1 MKSGMRATSSRLR
14 VSRLDAVRR
23 KVLLAL
29 PAVLLL
35 VTSSASEAQSELERV
50 REGVSALQDE
60 IDGYL
65 DQLIAT
71 QARADAAG
79 VRYWEAD
86 LALYEL
92 NVEIVELSESIAA
105 IDAEVAALRRQMV
118 EIAVQRYIDSTT
130 PPSILAGDDIN
141 HQAAV
146 DALARFVSEGS
157 LDIIDDYRRAKD
169 DLDQAQALLAE
180 RARHQQ
186 ELIGQAA
193 AAAAE
198 VQAELS
204 AIGDVYL
211 EIAPRLY
218 EQDRLLDELEEEERR
233 RIEEELRR
241 RQAEEARRLEAARA
255 AAVAAEEALRATQE
269 AARVAGEEVARAAA
283 AGGEAP
289 QGAPVEPGAG
299 ALPPVA
305 PGEPGAGALPPV
317 APVEPADGSEVTAVT
332 ELPVLQAA
340 SGWVCPLAGPFSHFD
355 DFGAPRHYGGWHK
368 GNDLI
373 APTGTPVLAVE
384 SGRVEH
390 RANRIGGN
398 SAYIFADSGNY
409 YYNTHL
415 SAYENVGAGWVPA
428 GAVIGY
434 VGDTGNA
441 AGLPHLHFEYHL
453 GGRGNHINPY
463 PIVHEAC
470 F

>member
-1 MKSGMRATSSRLR
+1 MRRR
-14 VSRLDAVRR
+14 VLWALSI
-23 KVLLAL
+23 VLF
-29 PAVLLL
+29 VS
-35 VTSSASEAQSELERV
+35 VSSASVAQSELERV
-50 REGVSALQDE
+50 RDSVDALQDE
-60 IDGYL
+60 IDAYL
-65 DQLIAT
+65 EQLIET
-71 QARADAAG
+71 QARADAAAA
-79 VRYWEAD
+79 RYWEAD

-92 NVEIVELSESIAA
+92 STEIANLSARVTE
-105 IDAEVAALRRQMV
+105 IDAEVAALRQRMI

-141 HQAAV
+141 RQAVV

-157 LDIIDDYRRAKD
+157 LDIIDDYRRARD
-169 DLDQAQALLAE
+169 DLEQAQAELAE
-180 RARHQQ
+180 RARHQE
-186 ELIGQAA
+186 ELIAQAA
-193 AAAAE
+193 VAAAE

-211 EIAPRLY
+211 LIAPRLY
-218 EQDRLLDELEEEERR
+218 EQDRLLDELEETERR
-233 RIEEELRR
+233 RLAEELRR

-255 AAVAAEEALRATQE
+255 AAAAAEEAARIAAAAAQE

-283 AGGEAP
+283 AAGPDAP
-289 QGAPVEPGAG
+289 QGAPTEPGDG
-299 ALPPVA
+299 ALPPVGPGDPTDGPA
-305 PGEPGAGALPPV
+305 PAAATPV
-317 APVEPADGSEVTAVT
+317 A
-332 ELPVLQAA
+332 ELPVLRAA
-340 SGWVCPLAGPFSHFD
+340 SGWVCPLRGPFSHFD
-355 DFGAPRHYGGWHK
+355 DFGDPRHYGGWHK

-373 APTGTPVLAVE
+373 SPAGTPVLAVE

-398 SAYIFADSGNY
+398 SAYLFADSGNY

-415 SAYENVGAGWVPA
+415 SAYENVGTGWVPA

-434 VGDTGNA
+434 VGDSGNA

>member
-1 MKSGMRATSSRLR
+1 MRATFSRLSA
-14 VSRLDAVRR
+14 SRSNVVRR
-23 KVLLAL
+23 KVLWAL
-29 PAVLLL
+29 PVVLLL
-35 VTSSASEAQSELERV
+35 AMSSTSGAQSELDQV
-50 REGVSALQDE
+50 RATVSALQDE
-60 IDGYL
+60 IDEYL
-65 DQLIAT
+65 DQMIAT

-92 NVEIVELSESIAA
+92 NVEIVELSQRVAG
-105 IDAEVAALRRQMV
+105 IDAEVAELRRQMI

-141 HQAAV
+141 RQAAV

-157 LDIIDDYRRAKD
+157 LDIIDDYRRARD

-198 VQAELS
+198 VQAELN
-204 AIGDVYL
+204 AIGSVYL

-218 EQDRLLDELEEEERR
+218 EQDRLLDALEEEERR
-233 RIEEELRR
+233 RLAEELRR

-255 AAVAAEEALRATQE
+255 AAALAAEAERRAALTAEEAGRI
-269 AARVAGEEVARAAA
+269 AGAEVARAAA
-283 AGGEAP
+283 EDAGGQQAD
-289 QGAPVEPGAG
+289 PGAG
-299 ALPPVA
+299 AIPPVR
-305 PGEPGAGALPPV
+305 PGEPGDAAAPV
-317 APVEPADGSEVTAVT
+317 AD
-332 ELPVLQAA
+332 LPVLRAA

-355 DFGAPRHYGGWHK
+355 DFGDPRHYGGWHK

-415 SAYENVGAGWVPA
+415 SAYENVGVGWVPA

-434 VGDTGNA
+434 VGDSGNA

>member
-1 MKSGMRATSSRLR
+1 MSS
-14 VSRLDAVRR
+14 VSVAQNELD
-23 KVLLAL
+23 
-29 PAVLLL
+29 
-35 VTSSASEAQSELERV
+35 RV
-50 REGVSALQDE
+50 RDTVSALQDE

-65 DQLIAT
+65 DELIAT
-71 QARADAAG
+71 QERADAAAA
-79 VRYWEAD
+79 RYWEAD

-92 NVEIVELSESIAA
+92 NVEIVELSERIAG
-105 IDAEVAALRRQMV
+105 IDADVVALRRQMI

-141 HQAAV
+141 RQAAL

-157 LDIIDDYRRAKD
+157 LDIIDDYRRARD

-186 ELIGQAA
+186 ELISQAA

-204 AIGDVYL
+204 VIGDVYL

-218 EQDRLLDELEEEERR
+218 EQDRLLDALEEEERR

-255 AAVAAEEALRATQE
+255 AAVAADEAARAAQE
-269 AARVAGEEVARAAA
+269 AARVAGEQVAQAAA
-283 AGGEAP
+283 SGGAENP
-289 QGAPVEPGAG
+289 QGASPEPGDG
-299 ALPPVA
+299 ALPPVR
-305 PGEPGAGALPPV
+305 PGESTALPV
-317 APVEPADGSEVTAVT
+317 DDTSGGLAVLRAAD
-332 ELPVLQAA
+332 
-340 SGWVCPLAGPFSHFD
+340 GWVCPLAGPFSHFD
-355 DFGAPRHYGGWHK
+355 DFGDPRHYGGWHK

-373 APTGTPVLAVE
+373 APAGTPVLATE

-428 GAVIGY
+428 GTVIGY
-434 VGDTGNA
+434 VGDSGNA

-463 PIVHEAC
+463 PIVREAC

>member
-1 MKSGMRATSSRLR
+1 MKATFSRLGVSRLR
-14 VSRLDAVRR
+14 VVRR

-29 PAVLLL
+29 PVALLL
-35 VTSSASEAQSELERV
+35 VMSSTSDAQNEIEQV
-50 REGVSALQDE
+50 RATVSALQDE

-79 VRYWEAD
+79 ARYWEAD

-92 NVEIVELSESIAA
+92 NVEIVELSRRITG
-105 IDAEVAALRRQMV
+105 IDAEVAVLRQQMID
-118 EIAVQRYIDSTT
+118 IAVQRYIDSTT
-130 PPSILAGDDIN
+130 PPSIMDGDDIN

-146 DALARFVSEGS
+146 DALARFVREGS

-198 VQAELS
+198 VQAELNS
-204 AIGDVYL
+204 IGDVYL

-218 EQDRLLDELEEEERR
+218 EQDRLLDALEEEERR

-255 AAVAAEEALRATQE
+255 AAIAADEALRARQE
-269 AARVAGEEVARAAA
+269 AARIAGEEVARAAA
-283 AGGEAP
+283 EAGADTP
-289 QGAPVEPGAG
+289 QGAPAEPGAG
-299 ALPPVA
+299 ALPPVR
-305 PGEPGAGALPPV
+305 PG
-317 APVEPADGSEVTAVT
+317 EPADGSAVAA
-332 ELPVLQAA
+332 PVLQAA

-355 DFGAPRHYGGWHK
+355 DFGDPRHYGGWHK

-398 SAYIFADSGNY
+398 SAYLFADSGIY

-415 SAYENVGAGWVPA
+415 SAYENVGVGWVPA

-434 VGDTGNA
+434 VGDSGNA

>member
-1 MKSGMRATSSRLR
+1 MRRRL
-14 VSRLDAVRR
+14 S
-23 KVLLAL
+23 LAL
-29 PAVLLL
+29 AVMLM
-35 VTSSASEAQSELERV
+35 VGVSSATIAQSDLDRT
-50 REGVSALQDE
+50 REIVAALQDE

-65 DQLIAT
+65 AQLTEI
-71 QARADAAG
+71 QSRADAAG
-79 VRYWEAD
+79 ERYWAAD
-86 LALYEL
+86 LALYEIST
-92 NVEIVELSESIAA
+92 EIAALSERVVS
-105 IDAEVAALRRQMV
+105 IDAEAAGLRRQMI

-130 PPSILAGDDIN
+130 PPSILAGEDIN
-141 HQAAV
+141 RQAV
-146 DALARFVSEGS
+146 LDALARFVSEGS
-157 LDIIDDYRRAKD
+157 LDVIDDYRRVRD
-169 DLDQAQALLAE
+169 DLEQAQAQLAE

-186 ELIGQAA
+186 ELIAQAA
-193 AAAAE
+193 VAAAE
-198 VQAELS
+198 VQAELRS
-204 AIGDVYL
+204 IGDVYL

-218 EQDRLLDELEEEERR
+218 EQDRLLDALEEEERVR
-233 RIEEELRR
+233 LAEELRR
-241 RQAEEARRLEAARA
+241 RRAEEARRRAAARA
-255 AAVAAEEALRATQE
+255 AAALAAEAERQAALTAEEAGRI
-269 AARVAGEEVARAAA
+269 AGAEVARAAA
-283 AGGEAP
+283 EDAGGP
-289 QGAPVEPGAG
+289 Q
-299 ALPPVA
+299 
-305 PGEPGAGALPPV
+305 GEPGAGALPPV
-317 APVEPADGSEVTAVT
+317 RPGEPTDGPAAAAPAT
-332 ELPVLQAA
+332 ELPVLQTAG
-340 SGWVCPLAGPFSHFD
+340 GWVCPLRGPFSHFD
-355 DFGAPRHYGGWHK
+355 DFGDPRHYGGWHK

-434 VGDTGNA
+434 VGDSGNA

>member
-1 MKSGMRATSSRLR
+1 MRRR
-14 VSRLDAVRR
+14 VSWA
-23 KVLLAL
+23 LLI
-29 PAVLLL
+29 VLLL
-35 VTSSASEAQSELERV
+35 GMSSATVAQSEMERV
-50 REGVSALQDE
+50 RETVGALQDE
-60 IDGYL
+60 IDAYL
-65 DQLIAT
+65 EQLIET
-71 QARADAAG
+71 QERADAAAA
-79 VRYWEAD
+79 RYWEAD

-92 NVEIVELSESIAA
+92 STEIARLSTRVTE
-105 IDAEVAALRRQMV
+105 IDAEVAALRERMI

-141 HQAAV
+141 RQAV
-146 DALARFVSEGS
+146 LDALARFVSEGS
-157 LDIIDDYRRAKD
+157 LDIIDDYRRARD
-169 DLDQAQALLAE
+169 DLEQAQAELAE

-186 ELIGQAA
+186 ELIAQAA
-193 AAAAE
+193 VAAAE

-211 EIAPRLY
+211 LIAPRLY
-218 EQDRLLDELEEEERR
+218 EQDRLLDGLEEEERR
-233 RIEEELRR
+233 RLAEELRR

-255 AAVAAEEALRATQE
+255 AAIAAAEAERAAATAAEAGGRI
-269 AARVAGEEVARAAA
+269 AGEEVARAAA
-283 AGGEAP
+283 VGE
-289 QGAPVEPGAG
+289 VVPGAG
-299 ALPPVA
+299 ALPPVT
-305 PGEPGAGALPPV
+305 PGERG
-317 APVEPADGSEVTAVT
+317 DGSAAAAPAGGI
-332 ELPVLQAA
+332 PVLRAA
-340 SGWVCPLAGPFSHFD
+340 SGWVCPLGGPFSHFD

-373 APTGTPVLAVE
+373 ASTGTPVLAVE

-409 YYNTHL
+409 YYSTHL
-415 SAYENVGAGWVPA
+415 SAYENVGTGWVPA

-434 VGDTGNA
+434 VGDSGNA

>member
-1 MKSGMRATSSRLR
+1 MRRR
-14 VSRLDAVRR
+14 VLWALLI
-23 KVLLAL
+23 VLLAGM
-29 PAVLLL
+29 
-35 VTSSASEAQSELERV
+35 SSATVAQSEMERV
-50 REGVSALQDE
+50 RDAVEALQDE
-60 IDGYL
+60 IDAYL
-65 DQLIAT
+65 EQLSET
-71 QARADAAG
+71 QERADAAAA
-79 VRYWEAD
+79 RYWEAD

-92 NVEIVELSESIAA
+92 SVEIANLSARTEV
-105 IDAEVAALRRQMV
+105 IDAEVAELRRRMI

-141 HQAAV
+141 RQAVV

-157 LDIIDDYRRAKD
+157 LDIIDDYRRARD
-169 DLDQAQALLAE
+169 DLEQAQAELAE

-186 ELIGQAA
+186 ELIAQAA
-193 AAAAE
+193 VAAAE

-211 EIAPRLY
+211 VIAPRLY
-218 EQDRLLDELEEEERR
+218 EQDRLLDELEETERR
-233 RIEEELRR
+233 RLAEELQR

-255 AAVAAEEALRATQE
+255 AAAAAQE
-269 AARVAGEEVARAAA
+269 AARAAGEEVARAAA
-283 AGGEAP
+283 GQDAP
-289 QGAPVEPGAG
+289 AEPGAG
-299 ALPPVA
+299 ALPPVT
-305 PGEPGAGALPPV
+305 PGEPTAGPAPAAAAPV
-317 APVEPADGSEVTAVT
+317 AD
-332 ELPVLQAA
+332 LPVLRAA
-340 SGWVCPLAGPFSHFD
+340 SGWVCPLRGPFSHFD

-373 APTGTPVLAVE
+373 SPTGTPVLAVE

-398 SAYIFADSGNY
+398 SAYLFADSGNY

-415 SAYENVGAGWVPA
+415 SAYENVGTGWVPA

-434 VGDTGNA
+434 VGDSGNA

>member
-1 MKSGMRATSSRLR
+1 MRRR
-14 VSRLDAVRR
+14 VLW
-23 KVLLAL
+23 AL
-29 PAVLLL
+29 WILLL
-35 VTSSASEAQSELERV
+35 LGISSATVAQTELERV
-50 REGVSALQDE
+50 RETVGALQDE
-60 IDGYL
+60 IDAYL
-65 DQLIAT
+65 AQLSET
-71 QARADAAG
+71 QARADAAAA
-79 VRYWEAD
+79 RYWEAD

-92 NVEIVELSESIAA
+92 STEIAELSARVTG
-105 IDAEVAALRRQMV
+105 IDAEVAALRERMI

-141 HQAAV
+141 RQAVV

-157 LDIIDDYRRAKD
+157 LDIIDDYRRARD
-169 DLDQAQALLAE
+169 DLEQAQAQLAE

-186 ELIGQAA
+186 ELIARAA

-211 EIAPRLY
+211 QIAPRLY
-218 EQDRLLDELEEEERR
+218 EQDRLLDALEEDERR
-233 RIEEELRR
+233 RLAEELRR
-241 RQAEEARRLEAARA
+241 RQAEEARRLEAARL
-255 AAVAAEEALRATQE
+255 AAEAERAAEIAAQE
-269 AARVAGEEVARAAA
+269 AARIAGEEVARAAA
-283 AGGEAP
+283 EAGSDAA
-289 QGAPVEPGAG
+289 QGAPADAGTG
-299 ALPPVA
+299 ALPPVR
-305 PGEPGAGALPPV
+305 PGEPTDEAAPA
-317 APVEPADGSEVTAVT
+317 APVS
-332 ELPVLQAA
+332 ELPVLRAA
-340 SGWVCPLAGPFSHFD
+340 GGWVCPLRGPFSHFD
-355 DFGAPRHYGGWHK
+355 DFGDPRHYGGWHK

-398 SAYIFADSGNY
+398 SAYLFADSGNY

-415 SAYENVGAGWVPA
+415 SAYENVGVGWVPA

-434 VGDTGNA
+434 VGDSGNA

>member
-1 MKSGMRATSSRLR
+1 MTSGMRATFSRSS
-14 VSRLDAVRR
+14 VSRLKVVRR
-23 KVLLAL
+23 KVLWTL
-29 PAVLLL
+29 PVVLLL
-35 VTSSASEAQSELERV
+35 VMSSTSGAQSELDQV
-50 REGVSALQDE
+50 RATVSALQDE
-60 IDGYL
+60 IDEYL
-65 DQLIAT
+65 DQMIAI

-92 NVEIVELSESIAA
+92 NVEIVELSQRVAG
-105 IDAEVAALRRQMV
+105 IDADVAELRRQMI

-141 HQAAV
+141 RQAAV
-146 DALARFVSEGS
+146 DALARFVREGS
-157 LDIIDDYRRAKD
+157 LDIIDDYRRARD

-186 ELIGQAA
+186 ELISQAA

-198 VQAELS
+198 VQAELN
-204 AIGDVYL
+204 AIGSVYL

-218 EQDRLLDELEEEERR
+218 EQDRLLDGLEEAERR
-233 RIEEELRR
+233 RLEEELRR

-255 AAVAAEEALRATQE
+255 AAAVAAEAERRAALTAEEAGRI
-269 AARVAGEEVARAAA
+269 AGEAVAQAAA
-283 AGGEAP
+283 AAPEAP
-289 QGAPVEPGAG
+289 QVDPGAG
-299 ALPPVA
+299 ALPPVR
-305 PGEPGAGALPPV
+305 PGEPGDVAVPV
-317 APVEPADGSEVTAVT
+317 A

-355 DFGAPRHYGGWHK
+355 DFGDPRHYGGWHK

-398 SAYIFADSGNY
+398 SAYLFADSGNY

-434 VGDTGNA
+434 VGDSGNA

>member
-1 MKSGMRATSSRLR
+1 MVRRR
-14 VSRLDAVRR
+14 VSWALLI
-23 KVLLAL
+23 VLL
-29 PAVLLL
+29 VGM
-35 VTSSASEAQSELERV
+35 SSATVAQSELERV
-50 REGVSALQDE
+50 RDTVGALQDE
-60 IDGYL
+60 IDVYL
-65 DQLIAT
+65 EQLIAT
-71 QARADAAG
+71 QERADAAAA
-79 VRYWEAD
+79 RYWEAD

-92 NVEIVELSESIAA
+92 SVEIATLSARVEVV
-105 IDAEVAALRRQMV
+105 DAEVAELRLRMI

-141 HQAAV
+141 RQAVV

-157 LDIIDDYRRAKD
+157 LDIIDDYRRARD
-169 DLDQAQALLAE
+169 DLEQAQAELAE
-180 RARHQQ
+180 RARHQE
-186 ELIGQAA
+186 ELIAQAA
-193 AAAAE
+193 VAAAE

-211 EIAPRLY
+211 VIAPRLY
-218 EQDRLLDELEEEERR
+218 EQDRLLDGLEETERR
-233 RIEEELRR
+233 RLAEELRR
-241 RQAEEARRLEAARA
+241 RQAEDSRRLEAARA
-255 AAVAAEEALRATQE
+255 AAAAAAEAERAAAAAAQE
-269 AARVAGEEVARAAA
+269 AARAAGEEAARAAA
-283 AGGEAP
+283 AGQDGST
-289 QGAPVEPGAG
+289 EPGAG
-299 ALPPVA
+299 ARPPVA
-305 PGEPGAGALPPV
+305 PGEPTDGPAPAAATSV
-317 APVEPADGSEVTAVT
+317 AD
-332 ELPVLQAA
+332 LPVLRAA
-340 SGWVCPLAGPFSHFD
+340 SGWVCPLRGPFSHFD
-355 DFGAPRHYGGWHK
+355 DFGAPRHYSGWHK

-373 APTGTPVLAVE
+373 SPTGTPVLAVE

-398 SAYIFADSGNY
+398 SAYLFADSGNY

-434 VGDTGNA
+434 VGDSGNA

>member
-1 MKSGMRATSSRLR
+1 MTSGMRATFSRLSA
-14 VSRLDAVRR
+14 SRLNVVRR
-23 KVLLAL
+23 KVLWAL
-29 PAVLLL
+29 PVVLVL
-35 VTSSASEAQSELERV
+35 VMSSASGAQSELDQV
-50 REGVSALQDE
+50 RATVSALQDE
-60 IDGYL
+60 IDEYL
-65 DQLIAT
+65 DQMIAT

-79 VRYWEAD
+79 ARYWEAD

-92 NVEIVELSESIAA
+92 NVEIVELSQRVAG
-105 IDAEVAALRRQMV
+105 IDAEVAALRQQMI

-141 HQAAV
+141 RQAAV

-157 LDIIDDYRRAKD
+157 LDIIDDYRRARD

-186 ELIGQAA
+186 ELISQAA

-198 VQAELS
+198 VQAELN
-204 AIGDVYL
+204 AIGSVYL

-218 EQDRLLDELEEEERR
+218 EQDRLLDALEEEERR
-233 RIEEELRR
+233 RLAEELRR

-255 AAVAAEEALRATQE
+255 AAAAAAAAEVARQE

-283 AGGEAP
+283 AAPDAP
-289 QGAPVEPGAG
+289 QAEPGAG
-299 ALPPVA
+299 AIPPVR
-305 PGEPGAGALPPV
+305 PGEPGAAAAPV
-317 APVEPADGSEVTAVT
+317 AS
-332 ELPVLQAA
+332 LPVLAAA

-355 DFGAPRHYGGWHK
+355 DFGDPRHYGGWHK

-398 SAYIFADSGNY
+398 SAYLFADSGNY

-415 SAYENVGAGWVPA
+415 SAYENVGVGWVPA

-434 VGDTGNA
+434 VGDSGNA

>member
-1 MKSGMRATSSRLR
+1 MRRR
-14 VSRLDAVRR
+14 VLW
-23 KVLLAL
+23 AL
-29 PAVLLL
+29 WILLL
-35 VTSSASEAQSELERV
+35 LGISSATVAQTELERV
-50 REGVSALQDE
+50 RETVGALQDE
-60 IDGYL
+60 IDAYL
-65 DQLIAT
+65 AQLSET
-71 QARADAAG
+71 QARADAAAA
-79 VRYWEAD
+79 RYWEAD

-92 NVEIVELSESIAA
+92 STEIAELSARVTG
-105 IDAEVAALRRQMV
+105 IDAEVAALRERMI

-141 HQAAV
+141 RQAVV

-157 LDIIDDYRRAKD
+157 LDIIDDYRRARD
-169 DLDQAQALLAE
+169 DLEQAQAQLAE

-186 ELIGQAA
+186 ELIARAA

-211 EIAPRLY
+211 QIAPRLY
-218 EQDRLLDELEEEERR
+218 EQDRLLDALEEDERR
-233 RIEEELRR
+233 RLAEELRR
-241 RQAEEARRLEAARA
+241 RQAEEARRLAAARL
-255 AAVAAEEALRATQE
+255 AAEAERAAEIAAQE
-269 AARVAGEEVARAAA
+269 AARIAGEEVARAAA
-283 AGGEAP
+283 EAGSDAA
-289 QGAPVEPGAG
+289 QGAPADAGTG
-299 ALPPVA
+299 ALPPVR
-305 PGEPGAGALPPV
+305 PGEPTDEAAPA
-317 APVEPADGSEVTAVT
+317 APVS
-332 ELPVLQAA
+332 ELPVLRAA
-340 SGWVCPLAGPFSHFD
+340 GGWVCPLRGPFSHFD
-355 DFGAPRHYGGWHK
+355 DFGDPRHYGGWHK

-398 SAYIFADSGNY
+398 SAYLFADSGNY

-415 SAYENVGAGWVPA
+415 SAYENVGVGWVPA

-434 VGDTGNA
+434 VGDSGNA

>member
-1 MKSGMRATSSRLR
+1 VTSGMRATFSRSSVSGLR
-14 VSRLDAVRR
+14 VVRR
-23 KVLLAL
+23 KVLWTL
-29 PAVLLL
+29 PVVLLL
-35 VTSSASEAQSELERV
+35 VMSSTSGAQSELDQV
-50 REGVSALQDE
+50 RATVSALQDE
-60 IDGYL
+60 IDEYL
-65 DQLIAT
+65 DQMIAI

-92 NVEIVELSESIAA
+92 NVEIVELSQRVAG
-105 IDAEVAALRRQMV
+105 IDADVAELRLQMI

-130 PPSILAGDDIN
+130 SPSILAGDDIN
-141 HQAAV
+141 RQAAV
-146 DALARFVSEGS
+146 DALARFVREGS
-157 LDIIDDYRRAKD
+157 LDIIDDYRRARD

-186 ELIGQAA
+186 ELISQAA

-198 VQAELS
+198 VQAELN

-211 EIAPRLY
+211 AIAPRLY
-218 EQDRLLDELEEEERR
+218 EQDRLLDSLEEAERR
-233 RIEEELRR
+233 RLAEELRR

-255 AAVAAEEALRATQE
+255 AAAVAAEAERRAALTAQE
-269 AARVAGEEVARAAA
+269 AGRIAGEEVALA
-283 AGGEAP
+283 AGDAP
-289 QGAPVEPGAG
+289 GVAQGDAAEPGTG
-299 ALPPVA
+299 ALPPVR
-305 PGEPGAGALPPV
+305 PGEPTEGPAAAAPAADLP
-317 APVEPADGSEVTAVT
+317 T
-332 ELPVLQAA
+332 LQTA
-340 SGWVCPLAGPFSHFD
+340 SGWICPLAGPFSHFD
-355 DFGAPRHYGGWHK
+355 DFGDPRHYGGWHK

-428 GAVIGY
+428 GSVIGY
-434 VGDTGNA
+434 VGDSGNA

-463 PIVHEAC
+463 PVVHEAC

>member
-1 MKSGMRATSSRLR
+1 MRRRTLWLLPLLVMLATSSL
-14 VSRLDAVRR
+14 SL
-23 KVLLAL
+23 
-29 PAVLLL
+29 
-35 VTSSASEAQSELERV
+35 AQSELEQV
-50 REGVSALQDE
+50 RSEVAALQDE
-60 IDGYL
+60 IDEYL
-65 DQLIAT
+65 EQLVAT
-71 QARADAAG
+71 QARADAAAA
-79 VRYWEAD
+79 RYWEAD

-92 NVEIVELSESIAA
+92 NVEIAELSQQITQ
-105 IDAEVAALRRQMV
+105 IDAEVTELRQQLID
-118 EIAVQRYIDSTT
+118 IAVQRYINSTE

-141 HQAAV
+141 EQFAAE
-146 DALARFVSEGS
+146 ALARFVSEGS
-157 LDIIDDYRRAKD
+157 LDIIDDYRRARD
-169 DLDQAQALLAE
+169 DLDQAQLLLAE

-186 ELIGQAA
+186 ELIGQAG

-211 EIAPRLY
+211 VIAPRLY
-218 EQDRLLDELEEEERR
+218 EQDRLLDALEEEERR
-233 RIEEELRR
+233 RLEEELRL

-255 AAVAAEEALRATQE
+255 AAEAAAAGEAGRATALEAEEAS
-269 AARVAGEEVARAAA
+269 RAAA
-283 AGGEAP
+283 AEAGVTVVPGEGAMPPVLPGEASSSADNA
-289 QGAPVEPGAG
+289 APPS
-299 ALPPVA
+299 L
-305 PGEPGAGALPPV
+305 
-317 APVEPADGSEVTAVT
+317 
-332 ELPVLQAA
+332 LQTVD
-340 SGWVCPLAGPFSHFD
+340 GWVCPLAGPFSHFD

-390 RANRIGGN
+390 RSNRIGGN
-398 SAYIFADSGNY
+398 SAYLFADSGNY

-415 SAYENVGAGWVPA
+415 SAYENVGVGWVAA
-428 GAVIGY
+428 GTVIGY
-434 VGDTGNA
+434 VGDSGNA

>member
-1 MKSGMRATSSRLR
+1 MNVMRQR
-14 VSRLDAVRR
+14 VLW
-23 KVLLAL
+23 VLLV
-29 PAVLLL
+29 VLLL
-35 VTSSASEAQSELERV
+35 SATSTTQAQSDLEQV
-50 REGVSALQDE
+50 RDSVEALQDE
-60 IDGYL
+60 IDAYL
-65 DQLIAT
+65 AQLVET
-71 QARADAAG
+71 QERADAAG
-79 VRYWEAD
+79 ARYWEAD

-92 NVEIVELSESIAA
+92 DAEIARLSEQAAA
-105 IDAEVAALRRQMV
+105 IDAEVAELRAQMI
-118 EIAVQRYIDSTT
+118 EIAVQRYIDSGT

-141 HQAAV
+141 RQAVA
-146 DALARFVSEGS
+146 DALARFVTEGS
-157 LDIIDDYRRAKD
+157 LDIIDDYRRARD
-169 DLDQAQALLAE
+169 DLEQAKAELAE
-180 RARHQQ
+180 RVRHQE
-186 ELIGQAA
+186 ELIGQAGR
-193 AAAAE
+193 AAAE
-198 VQAELS
+198 VQAELQ

-211 EIAPRLY
+211 QIAPRLY
-218 EQDRLLDELEEEERR
+218 EQDRLLDSLEAEERR
-233 RIEEELRR
+233 RLEEELRL

-255 AAVAAEEALRATQE
+255 AAAAAAAEEASRAAAAAAAAEE
-269 AARVAGEEVARAAA
+269 AARAAA
-283 AGGEAP
+283 AE
-289 QGAPVEPGAG
+289 QGTAAASSSG
-299 ALPPVA
+299 ALPPVR
-305 PGEPGAGALPPV
+305 PGESTAPSGSAAPAPVDAPPV
-317 APVEPADGSEVTAVT
+317 
-332 ELPVLQAA
+332 LRAA
-340 SGWVCPLAGPFSHFD
+340 NGWVCPLAGPFSHFD

-373 APTGTPVLAVE
+373 SPTGTPVLAVE

-434 VGDTGNA
+434 VGDSGNA

>member
-1 MKSGMRATSSRLR
+1 MPRRL
-14 VSRLDAVRR
+14 LW
-23 KVLLAL
+23 AL
-29 PAVLLL
+29 SVILMLG
-35 VTSSASEAQSELERV
+35 VSSATVAQSELERT
-50 REGVSALQDE
+50 REIVDALQDE

-65 DQLIAT
+65 AQLTET
-71 QARADAAG
+71 QARADAAAA
-79 VRYWEAD
+79 RYWEAD
-86 LALYEL
+86 LALYQISTE
-92 NVEIVELSESIAA
+92 IAA
-105 IDAEVAALRRQMV
+105 LAERVADIDAQVAELRQQMI

-141 HQAAV
+141 RQAVA
-146 DALARFVSEGS
+146 DALARFVREGS
-157 LDIIDDYRRAKD
+157 LDVIDDYRRARD
-169 DLDQAQALLAE
+169 DLQSAQAELTE
-180 RARHQQ
+180 RARHQE
-186 ELIGQAA
+186 ELIAQAA
-193 AAAAE
+193 VAANE

-218 EQDRLLDELEEEERR
+218 EQDRLLDTLEEEERR
-233 RIEEELRR
+233 RLEEELRR
-241 RQAEEARRLEAARA
+241 RRAEEARRLEAARA
-255 AAVAAEEALRATQE
+255 AAAVAAEAERRAALTAEEAGRI
-269 AARVAGEEVARAAA
+269 AGEEVALA
-283 AGGEAP
+283 AGEVPGAP
-289 QGAPVEPGAG
+289 QGAPREAGTG
-299 ALPPVA
+299 ALPPVR
-305 PGEPGAGALPPV
+305 PGEPATAAPAAGAPP
-317 APVEPADGSEVTAVT
+317 PQT
-332 ELPVLQAA
+332 A

-355 DFGAPRHYGGWHK
+355 DFGDPRHYGGWHK

-373 APTGTPVLAVE
+373 AAAGTPVLAVE

-434 VGDTGNA
+434 VGDSGNA

>member
-1 MKSGMRATSSRLR
+1 MRATFSRSSFSRLK
-14 VSRLDAVRR
+14 VVRR
-23 KVLLAL
+23 KVLWTL
-29 PAVLLL
+29 PVVLLL
-35 VTSSASEAQSELERV
+35 VMSSTSGAQSELDQV
-50 REGVSALQDE
+50 RATVSALQDE
-60 IDGYL
+60 IDEYL
-65 DQLIAT
+65 DQMIAI

-92 NVEIVELSESIAA
+92 NVEIVELSQRVAG
-105 IDAEVAALRRQMV
+105 IDADVAELRRQMI

-141 HQAAV
+141 RQAAV
-146 DALARFVSEGS
+146 DALARFVREGS
-157 LDIIDDYRRAKD
+157 LDIIDDYRRARD

-186 ELIGQAA
+186 ELISQAA

-198 VQAELS
+198 VQAELN

-211 EIAPRLY
+211 AIAPRLY
-218 EQDRLLDELEEEERR
+218 EQDRLLDSLEEAERR
-233 RIEEELRR
+233 RLEEELRR

-255 AAVAAEEALRATQE
+255 AAAVAAEAERRAALTAEETGRI
-269 AARVAGEEVARAAA
+269 AGEEVARAA
-283 AGGEAP
+283 GEAP
-289 QGAPVEPGAG
+289 GGPPGDAAEPGAG
-299 ALPPVA
+299 ALPPVR
-305 PGEPGAGALPPV
+305 PGEPTDVAVPV
-317 APVEPADGSEVTAVT
+317 AQ
-332 ELPVLQAA
+332 LPVLQTA
-340 SGWVCPLAGPFSHFD
+340 SGWICPLAGPFSHFD
-355 DFGAPRHYGGWHK
+355 DFGDPRHYGGWHK

-398 SAYIFADSGNY
+398 SAYLFADSGNY

-434 VGDTGNA
+434 VGDSGNA

-463 PIVHEAC
+463 PVVREAC

>member
-1 MKSGMRATSSRLR
+1 MRRR
-14 VSRLDAVRR
+14 VLWALLI
-23 KVLLAL
+23 VLLAGM
-29 PAVLLL
+29 
-35 VTSSASEAQSELERV
+35 SSATVAQSEMERV
-50 REGVSALQDE
+50 RDAVEALQDE
-60 IDGYL
+60 IDAYL
-65 DQLIAT
+65 EQLSET
-71 QARADAAG
+71 QERADAAAA
-79 VRYWEAD
+79 RYWEAD

-92 NVEIVELSESIAA
+92 SVEIANLSARTEV
-105 IDAEVAALRRQMV
+105 IDAEVAELRRRMI

-141 HQAAV
+141 RQAVV

-157 LDIIDDYRRAKD
+157 LDIIDDYRRARD
-169 DLDQAQALLAE
+169 DLEQAQAELAE
-180 RARHQQ
+180 RARHQE
-186 ELIGQAA
+186 ELIAQAA
-193 AAAAE
+193 VAAAE

-211 EIAPRLY
+211 VIAPRLY
-218 EQDRLLDELEEEERR
+218 EQDRLLDELEETERR
-233 RIEEELRR
+233 RLAEELQR

-255 AAVAAEEALRATQE
+255 AAAAAQE
-269 AARVAGEEVARAAA
+269 AARAAGEEVARAAA
-283 AGGEAP
+283 GQDAP
-289 QGAPVEPGAG
+289 AEPGAG
-299 ALPPVA
+299 ALPPVT
-305 PGEPGAGALPPV
+305 PGEPTAGP
-317 APVEPADGSEVTAVT
+317 APAAAAPVT
-332 ELPVLQAA
+332 ELPVLRAA
-340 SGWVCPLAGPFSHFD
+340 SGWVCPLRGPFSHFD

-373 APTGTPVLAVE
+373 SPSGTPVLAVE

-398 SAYIFADSGNY
+398 SAYLFADSGNY

-415 SAYENVGAGWVPA
+415 SAYENVGTGWVPA

-434 VGDTGNA
+434 VGDSGNA

>member
-1 MKSGMRATSSRLR
+1 MTSGMRATFSRFR
-14 VSRLDAVRR
+14 APRLNVVRR
-23 KVLLAL
+23 KVLWAL
-29 PAVLLL
+29 PIVLVLAMSS
-35 VTSSASEAQSELERV
+35 TSGAQSEMDQV
-50 REGVSALQDE
+50 RATVSALQDE
-60 IDGYL
+60 IDEYL
-65 DQLIAT
+65 DQMIAI

-92 NVEIVELSESIAA
+92 NVEIVELSQRVAG
-105 IDAEVAALRRQMV
+105 IDADVAELRRQMI

-130 PPSILAGDDIN
+130 PPSILAGEDIN
-141 HQAAV
+141 RQAAV

-157 LDIIDDYRRAKD
+157 LDIIDDYRRARD
-169 DLDQAQALLAE
+169 DLDQAQAVLAE

-186 ELIGQAA
+186 ELISQAA

-198 VQAELS
+198 VQAELN
-204 AIGDVYL
+204 AIGSVYL

-218 EQDRLLDELEEEERR
+218 EQDRLLDALEEEERR
-233 RIEEELRR
+233 RLAEELRR

-255 AAVAAEEALRATQE
+255 AAAAAAAAEVARQE
-269 AARVAGEEVARAAA
+269 AARIAGEQVAQEAAT
-283 AGGEAP
+283 AP
-289 QGAPVEPGAG
+289 QAPPVDPGAG
-299 ALPPVA
+299 AIPPVR
-305 PGEPGAGALPPV
+305 PGVPGDEAAPV
-317 APVEPADGSEVTAVT
+317 AD
-332 ELPVLQAA
+332 LPVLQAA

-355 DFGAPRHYGGWHK
+355 DFGDPRHYGGWHK

-398 SAYIFADSGNY
+398 SAYLFADSGNY

-415 SAYENVGAGWVPA
+415 SAYESVGVGWVPA
-428 GAVIGY
+428 GTVIGY
-434 VGDTGNA
+434 VGDSGNA

-463 PIVHEAC
+463 PIVREAC

>member
-1 MKSGMRATSSRLR
+1 MFSRLN
-14 VSRLDAVRR
+14 VSGLNVVRR

-29 PAVLLL
+29 PIVLLP
-35 VTSSASEAQSELERV
+35 VMSSASEAQTELEQV
-50 REGVSALQDE
+50 RETVAALQDE

-71 QARADAAG
+71 QERADAAG

-92 NVEIVELSESIAA
+92 NVEIVELSDSIVG
-105 IDAEVAALRRQMV
+105 IDAEVAALSRQMI
-118 EIAVQRYIDSTT
+118 EIAVQRYVDSTT
-130 PPSILAGDDIN
+130 PPPILAGDDIN
-141 HQAAV
+141 HQAVV

-198 VQAELS
+198 VQAELNS
-204 AIGDVYL
+204 IGSVYL

-218 EQDRLLDELEEEERR
+218 EQDRLLDALEEEERR

-255 AAVAAEEALRATQE
+255 AAVAAQEALRATQE
-269 AARVAGEEVARAAA
+269 AARIAGEEIARAAA
-283 AGGEAP
+283 SAGSGTSEDV
-289 QGAPVEPGAG
+289 GTEPGAETP
-299 ALPPVA
+299 APVR
-305 PGEPGAGALPPV
+305 PGEPT
-317 APVEPADGSEVTAVT
+317 DGSAAAPVT

-355 DFGAPRHYGGWHK
+355 DFGDPRHYGGWHK

-398 SAYIFADSGNY
+398 SAYLYADSGNY

-415 SAYENVGAGWVPA
+415 SAYENVGTGWVPA

-434 VGDTGNA
+434 VGDSGNA

>member
-1 MKSGMRATSSRLR
+1 MTSGMRATFCRLR
-14 VSRLDAVRR
+14 VSRPDVVRR
-23 KVLLAL
+23 KVLWAL
-29 PAVLLL
+29 PVVLLL
-35 VTSSASEAQSELERV
+35 AMSSASGAQSELDQV
-50 REGVSALQDE
+50 RTTVSALQDE
-60 IDGYL
+60 IDEYL
-65 DQLIAT
+65 DQMIGI

-79 VRYWEAD
+79 ARYWEAD

-92 NVEIVELSESIAA
+92 NVEIVELSQRVAG
-105 IDAEVAALRRQMV
+105 IDAEVAELRRQMI

-141 HQAAV
+141 RQAAV

-157 LDIIDDYRRAKD
+157 LDIIDDYRRARD

-198 VQAELS
+198 VQAELN
-204 AIGDVYL
+204 AIGSVYL

-218 EQDRLLDELEEEERR
+218 EQDRLLDALEEEERR
-233 RIEEELRR
+233 RLEEELRR

-255 AAVAAEEALRATQE
+255 AAAAAAAAEVAKQE
-269 AARVAGEEVARAAA
+269 AARIAGEQVAQEAAT
-283 AGGEAP
+283 AP
-289 QGAPVEPGAG
+289 QAPPVNPGDGAIAPVR
-299 ALPPVA
+299 
-305 PGEPGAGALPPV
+305 PGEPSDEA
-317 APVEPADGSEVTAVT
+317 APLAD
-332 ELPVLQAA
+332 LPVLQAA

-355 DFGAPRHYGGWHK
+355 DFGDPRHYGGWHK

-398 SAYIFADSGNY
+398 SAYLFADSGNY

-415 SAYENVGAGWVPA
+415 SAYENVGVGWVPA

-434 VGDTGNA
+434 VGDSGNA

>member
-1 MKSGMRATSSRLR
+1 MSVSGLR
-14 VSRLDAVRR
+14 VVRR
-23 KVLLAL
+23 KVLWAL
-29 PAVLLL
+29 PIVLLL
-35 VTSSASEAQSELERV
+35 VMSSVSGAQSELDQV
-50 REGVSALQDE
+50 RATVSALQDE
-60 IDGYL
+60 IDEYL
-65 DQLIAT
+65 DQMIAI

-92 NVEIVELSESIAA
+92 NVEIVELSQRVAG
-105 IDAEVAALRRQMV
+105 IDADVAELRRQMI

-141 HQAAV
+141 RQAAV

-157 LDIIDDYRRAKD
+157 LDIIDDYRRARD

-180 RARHQQ
+180 RALHQQ
-186 ELIGQAA
+186 ELISQAA
-193 AAAAE
+193 VAAAE
-198 VQAELS
+198 VQAELN

-211 EIAPRLY
+211 AIAPRLY
-218 EQDRLLDELEEEERR
+218 EQDRLLDSLEEAERR
-233 RIEEELRR
+233 RLEEELRR

-255 AAVAAEEALRATQE
+255 AAAVAAEAERRAALTAEETGRI
-269 AARVAGEEVARAAA
+269 AGEEVARAA
-283 AGGEAP
+283 GEAP
-289 QGAPVEPGAG
+289 GGPPGDAAEPGAG
-299 ALPPVA
+299 ALPPVR
-305 PGEPGAGALPPV
+305 PGEPTDVAVPV
-317 APVEPADGSEVTAVT
+317 AQ
-332 ELPVLQAA
+332 LPVLQTA
-340 SGWVCPLAGPFSHFD
+340 SGWICPLAGPFSHFD
-355 DFGAPRHYGGWHK
+355 DFGDPRHYGGWHK

-398 SAYIFADSGNY
+398 SAYLFADSGNY

-415 SAYENVGAGWVPA
+415 SAYENVGVGWVPA

-434 VGDTGNA
+434 VGDSGNA

-463 PIVHEAC
+463 PIVREAC

>member
-1 MKSGMRATSSRLR
+1 VTSGMRVTFSRLN
-14 VSRLDAVRR
+14 VARLNVARSSAVRR
-23 KVLLAL
+23 KVLWAL
-29 PAVLLL
+29 PIVLLL
-35 VTSSASEAQSELERV
+35 AMSSVSVAQNELDRV
-50 REGVSALQDE
+50 RDTVSALQDE

-65 DQLIAT
+65 DELIAT
-71 QARADAAG
+71 QERADAAAA
-79 VRYWEAD
+79 RYWEAD

-92 NVEIVELSESIAA
+92 NVEIVELSERIAG
-105 IDAEVAALRRQMV
+105 IDADVVALRRQMI

-141 HQAAV
+141 RQAAL

-157 LDIIDDYRRAKD
+157 LDIIDDYRRARD

-186 ELIGQAA
+186 ELISQAA

-204 AIGDVYL
+204 VIGDVYL

-218 EQDRLLDELEEEERR
+218 EQDRLLDALEEEERR
-233 RIEEELRR
+233 RVEEELRR

-255 AAVAAEEALRATQE
+255 AAVAADEAARAAQE
-269 AARVAGEEVARAAA
+269 AARVAGEQVAQAAA
-283 AGGEAP
+283 SGGAENP
-289 QGAPVEPGAG
+289 QGAPTEGDG
-299 ALPPVA
+299 ALPPVR
-305 PGEPGAGALPPV
+305 PGNPGAESAAGDSGGLA
-317 APVEPADGSEVTAVT
+317 
-332 ELPVLQAA
+332 VLQAA
-340 SGWVCPLAGPFSHFD
+340 DGWVCPLAGPFSHFD
-355 DFGAPRHYGGWHK
+355 DFGDPRHYGGWHK

-373 APTGTPVLAVE
+373 APAGTPVLATE

-409 YYNTHL
+409 FYNTHL

-428 GAVIGY
+428 GTVIGY
-434 VGDTGNA
+434 VGDSGNA

-463 PIVHEAC
+463 PIVREAC

>member
-1 MKSGMRATSSRLR
+1 MR
-14 VSRLDAVRR
+14 RR
-23 KVLLAL
+23 VLLAL
-29 PAVLLL
+29 PIVLMLTMSS
-35 VTSSASEAQSELERV
+35 TSVAQSEMEQV
-50 REGVSALQDE
+50 RQAVAALQDE

-65 DQLIAT
+65 EELIAT
-71 QARADAAG
+71 QERADAAG
-79 VRYWEAD
+79 ARYWEAD

-92 NVEIVELSESIAA
+92 NVEIVETSERITG
-105 IDAEVAALRRQMV
+105 IDAEVAALREQMI
-118 EIAVQRYIDSTT
+118 EIAVQRYINSTT

-141 HQAAV
+141 RQTAL

-157 LDIIDDYRRAKD
+157 LDIVDDYRRARD

-186 ELIGQAA
+186 ELISQAA

-198 VQAELS
+198 VQAELN

-218 EQDRLLDELEEEERR
+218 EQDRLLDALEEEERR
-233 RIEEELRR
+233 RLEEELRR

-255 AAVAAEEALRATQE
+255 AAIAADEALRATQE
-269 AARVAGEEVARAAA
+269 AARIAGEEVARAAA
-283 AGGEAP
+283 SADPDSP
-289 QGAPVEPGAG
+289 QGATAESDSG
-299 ALPPVA
+299 ALPPVR
-305 PGEPGAGALPPV
+305 PGEPTDGPAAA
-317 APVEPADGSEVTAVT
+317 APVT

-355 DFGAPRHYGGWHK
+355 DFGDPRHYGGWHK

-398 SAYIFADSGNY
+398 SAYLFADSGNY

-434 VGDTGNA
+434 VGDSGNA

>member
-1 MKSGMRATSSRLR
+1 LN
-14 VSRLDAVRR
+14 VVRR
-23 KVLLAL
+23 KVLWAL
-29 PAVLLL
+29 PIVLLL
-35 VTSSASEAQSELERV
+35 VMSSASGAQSELDQV
-50 REGVSALQDE
+50 RATVSALQDE
-60 IDGYL
+60 IDEYL
-65 DQLIAT
+65 DQMIAT

-79 VRYWEAD
+79 ARYWEAD

-92 NVEIVELSESIAA
+92 NVEIVELSQRVAG
-105 IDAEVAALRRQMV
+105 IDAEVAALRRQMI

-141 HQAAV
+141 RQAAV

-157 LDIIDDYRRAKD
+157 LDIIDDYRSARD

-180 RARHQQ
+180 RARNQQ
-186 ELIGQAA
+186 ELISQAA

-198 VQAELS
+198 VQAELN

-211 EIAPRLY
+211 AIAPRLY
-218 EQDRLLDELEEEERR
+218 EQDRLLDSLEEAERR
-233 RIEEELRR
+233 RLEEELRR

-255 AAVAAEEALRATQE
+255 AAAVAAEAERRAALTAEETGRI
-269 AARVAGEEVARAAA
+269 AGEEVARAA
-283 AGGEAP
+283 GEAP
-289 QGAPVEPGAG
+289 GGPPGDTAEPGAG
-299 ALPPVA
+299 ALPPVR
-305 PGEPGAGALPPV
+305 PGEPTDVAVPV
-317 APVEPADGSEVTAVT
+317 AQ
-332 ELPVLQAA
+332 LPVLQTA
-340 SGWVCPLAGPFSHFD
+340 SGWICPLAGPFSHFD
-355 DFGAPRHYGGWHK
+355 DFGDPRHYGGWHK

-398 SAYIFADSGNY
+398 SAYLFADSGNY

-415 SAYENVGAGWVPA
+415 SAYENVGTGWVPA

-434 VGDTGNA
+434 VGDSGNA

>member
-1 MKSGMRATSSRLR
+1 MSS
-14 VSRLDAVRR
+14 VSVAQNELD
-23 KVLLAL
+23 
-29 PAVLLL
+29 
-35 VTSSASEAQSELERV
+35 RV
-50 REGVSALQDE
+50 RDTVSALQDE

-65 DQLIAT
+65 DELIAT
-71 QARADAAG
+71 QERADAAAA
-79 VRYWEAD
+79 RYWEAD

-92 NVEIVELSESIAA
+92 NVEIVELSERIAG
-105 IDAEVAALRRQMV
+105 IDADVVALRRQMI

-141 HQAAV
+141 RQAAL

-157 LDIIDDYRRAKD
+157 LDIIDDYRRARD

-186 ELIGQAA
+186 ELISQAA

-204 AIGDVYL
+204 VIGDVYL

-218 EQDRLLDELEEEERR
+218 EQDRLLDALEEEERR
-233 RIEEELRR
+233 RVEEELRR

-255 AAVAAEEALRATQE
+255 AAVAADEAARAAQE
-269 AARVAGEEVARAAA
+269 AARVAGEQVAQAAA
-283 AGGEAP
+283 SGGAENP
-289 QGAPVEPGAG
+289 QGAPTEGDG
-299 ALPPVA
+299 ALPPVR
-305 PGEPGAGALPPV
+305 PGNPGAESAAGDSGGLA
-317 APVEPADGSEVTAVT
+317 
-332 ELPVLQAA
+332 VLQAA
-340 SGWVCPLAGPFSHFD
+340 DGWVCPLAGPFSHFD
-355 DFGAPRHYGGWHK
+355 DFGDPRHYGGWHK

-373 APTGTPVLAVE
+373 APAGTPVLATE

-409 YYNTHL
+409 FYNTHL

-428 GAVIGY
+428 GTVIGY
-434 VGDTGNA
+434 VGDSGNA

-463 PIVHEAC
+463 PIVREAC

>member
-1 MKSGMRATSSRLR
+1 MTSGMRATFSRFRASRLN
-14 VSRLDAVRR
+14 VVRR
-23 KVLLAL
+23 KVLWAL
-29 PAVLLL
+29 PIVLVLAMSS
-35 VTSSASEAQSELERV
+35 TSGAQSEMDQV
-50 REGVSALQDE
+50 RATVSALQDE
-60 IDGYL
+60 IDEYL
-65 DQLIAT
+65 DQMIAI

-92 NVEIVELSESIAA
+92 NVEIVELSQRVAG
-105 IDAEVAALRRQMV
+105 IDADVAELRRQMI

-130 PPSILAGDDIN
+130 PPSILAGEDIN
-141 HQAAV
+141 RQAAV

-157 LDIIDDYRRAKD
+157 LDIIDDYRRARD
-169 DLDQAQALLAE
+169 DLDQAQAVLAE

-186 ELIGQAA
+186 ELISQAA

-198 VQAELS
+198 VQAELN
-204 AIGDVYL
+204 AIGSVYL

-218 EQDRLLDELEEEERR
+218 EQDRLLDALEEEERR
-233 RIEEELRR
+233 RLAEELRR

-255 AAVAAEEALRATQE
+255 AAAAAAAAEVARQE
-269 AARVAGEEVARAAA
+269 AARIAGEQVAQEAAT
-283 AGGEAP
+283 AP
-289 QGAPVEPGAG
+289 QAPPVDPGAG
-299 ALPPVA
+299 AIPPVR
-305 PGEPGAGALPPV
+305 PGVPGDEAAPV
-317 APVEPADGSEVTAVT
+317 AD
-332 ELPVLQAA
+332 LPVLQAA

-355 DFGAPRHYGGWHK
+355 DFGDPRHYGGWHK

-398 SAYIFADSGNY
+398 SAYLFADSGNY

-415 SAYENVGAGWVPA
+415 SAYESVGVGWVPA
-428 GAVIGY
+428 GTVIGY
-434 VGDTGNA
+434 VGDSGNA

-463 PIVHEAC
+463 PIVREAC